1 MAIILLIR
9 HGENDFVGKTL
20 AGRLPDVHLNG
31 KGQAQARRV
40 AAGLAAWPIKAVY
53 SSPLERAQETAEPI
67 ARLHGLPLEILSAL
81 LEIEF
86 GKWTGKHLRQ
96 LRKGRLWK
104 TVQTSPSQF
113 RFPEGESFLEAQERV
128 VSGLLGLSDQH
139 GEKDLVVCAA
149 HSDVIRLA
157 VAHFLGMQLDHFQRI
172 RISPASVTVLYLH
185 KSQAFFGPINF
196 TFDFADLDPSAF

>member
-9 HGENDFVGKTL
+9 HGVNDFVGKTL

-31 KGQAQARRV
+31 KGQAQARQV

-53 SSPLERAQETAEPI
+53 TSPLERAQETAQPI
-67 ARLHGLPLEILSAL
+67 AALHGLPLETLPAL

-86 GKWTGKHLRQ
+86 GKWTGKHLRH

-128 VSGLLGLSDQH
+128 VAGLLGLSDRH
-139 GEKDLVVCAA
+139 GEKDLVVCAG

-157 VAHFLGMQLDHFQRI
+157 VAHFLGIPLDHFQRI
-172 RISPASVTVLYLH
+172 RISPASLTVLYLH
-185 KSQAFFGPINF
+185 KGQAFFGPINF